1 MSPEQARGNA
11 ADRRADVWAFGCVL
25 FEMLSGCRAFEG
37 KTVSDTLAAVLR
49 AEPEWR
55 RLPPDAHPVLRRLLE
70 RCLDKNVRDR
80 YQGVADARVD
90 IQYILSRPRDHATD
104 TATLI
109 PHRFLPWL
117 LAVAALTAVVV
128 GVGVWSIQPTVSQA
142 DARLIHAL
150 PPDQSFTQQRS
161 PLVAVAPDGSSI
173 VYVANNRLFL
183 RPMNRLEAHPLR
195 GSEGAPSTP
204 FFSPDGRWVGYWD
217 AGDEGLKKIDID
229 GGTAIVLDRISIL
242 RGASWGRD
250 GMILYAK
257 DDGVWRVSAEG
268 GKPEHVVPMHQGWV
282 HGPQMLPD
290 GHTVLFTRL
299 LAQSGSSWEGAE
311 IVVHDLR
318 SGEQT
323 VILNGE
329 DGRYVTTGHLVYA
342 IDTTLMAVPFD
353 AATRRVTGGP
363 VPIVEGVHREVFV
376 SGNTSTANYDFTD
389 TGTLVYVHGPI
400 KRFPVILRDLVLV
413 NRQGDA
419 RPVSDDRRDYWRPRI
434 SPDGTRI
441 AVEVF
446 DGRERHIWIF
456 NLETGNWSQLT
467 FEGANNDFPVW
478 TRDGQSIIFN
488 SYRKD
493 GRGLYRK
500 RVDSSADS
508 EFLGVRGVA
517 LATDMSRDGT
527 LVYSLGEQTAA
538 RALWTLRPDSKKVSE
553 ILATPAQEHHAM
565 FSPDGKWL
573 AYASNDVGNARDLH
587 SALPDHSG
595 H

>member
-1 MSPEQARGNA
+1 MNA
-11 ADRRADVWAFGCVL
+11 FASQPIG
-25 FEMLSGCRAFEG
+25 GTEG
-37 KTVSDTLAAVLR
+37 V
-49 AEPEWR
+49 
-55 RLPPDAHPVLRRLLE
+55 
-70 RCLDKNVRDR
+70 
-80 YQGVADARVD
+80 
-90 IQYILSRPRDHATD
+90 
-104 TATLI
+104 
-109 PHRFLPWL
+109 
-117 LAVAALTAVVV
+117 
-128 GVGVWSIQPTVSQA
+128 
-142 DARLIHAL
+142 
-150 PPDQSFTQQRS
+150 
-161 PLVAVAPDGSSI
+161 
-173 VYVANNRLFL
+173 
-183 RPMNRLEAHPLR
+183 
-195 GSEGAPSTP
+195 PSTP
-204 FFSPDGRWVGYWD
+204 FFASDGRWVGYWD
-217 AGDEGLKKIDID
+217 ARDEGLKKIDVS

-268 GKPEHVVPMHQGWV
+268 GKPEHVVPIHQGWV

-290 GHTVLFTRL
+290 GHTLLFTRL
-299 LAQSGSSWEGAE
+299 LPQSGSSWEGAE
-311 IVVHDLR
+311 IVAHDLR

-329 DGRYVTTGHLVYA
+329 DGRYVPTGHLVYA

-363 VPIVEGVHREVFV
+363 VPIVEGVRREVFV
-376 SGNTSTANYDFTD
+376 SGNTSTANYGFTD

-400 KRFPVILRDLVLV
+400 TRFPLILRDLVLV

-478 TRDGQSIIFN
+478 TRDGQSVIFD

-493 GRGLYRK
+493 GRGIYRK

-517 LATDMSRDGT
+517 IPTDMSRDGT
-527 LVYSLGEQTAA
+527 LVFSLGEQTAV
-538 RALWTLRPDSKKVSE
+538 RALWTLLPDSKKASE
-553 ILATPAQEHHAM
+553 ILETPAQEHHAM

-573 AYASNDVGNARDLH
+573 AYASNDSGTQEIYIRPYPIIQGTERRVSEGGGAGPVWAPDGSELYYRAAKSIMAVATPLSPGFVPGRPHSLFASERFRFSGNA
-587 SALPDHSG
+587 SAFDIHPDGKQFVMVTIGDPQPSVPNQINVILSWSEELKRRAPIK
-595 H
+595 